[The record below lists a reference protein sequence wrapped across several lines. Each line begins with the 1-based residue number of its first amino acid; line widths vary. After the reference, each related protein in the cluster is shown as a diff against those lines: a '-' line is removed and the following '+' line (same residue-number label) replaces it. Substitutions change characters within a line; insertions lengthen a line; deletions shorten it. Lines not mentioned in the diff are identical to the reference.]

1 MGALTSALIAFVAMT
16 GIAAD
21 APPNAPYTSFAE
33 IASLPQAD
41 GSSVTVRATLTLNG
55 PISYVQDSTGG
66 ASVAGLAAQGLRI
79 GDELLITGRAYE
91 TDAGLQLRNSRAELL
106 WHGSPM
112 PPLSVT
118 AEDAALG
125 KFAGLLIDVNGE
137 LIDTERHSGETS
149 LVLRSGHQEFM
160 AHLNSGQ
167 GDSLLPELQKGS
179 VLRLRGVCSL
189 LPNDTRYL
197 GGFAIL
203 LRSAE
208 DVAVVAGP
216 PWWSLAHL
224 FELGVLLGGLILVG
238 HITVVQMLKARF
250 RAIMAERARMGH
262 ELHDTLAQGF
272 AGLSYQLQATRKIV
286 PPTNEL
292 LIRRLDLAL
301 DMVRHSHSEAHRS
314 IMMLRP
320 QPLAEGAD
328 LHTAIEA
335 ALAQSTADSNLDARF
350 ATSGSVIPLPLMT
363 TDALY
368 RVAQEAI
375 ANALRHGRPT
385 LLEVNLEYT
394 PAQVCL
400 SVRDNGTGFEPK
412 AARTHGFGLAGMR
425 ERMRA
430 LRGNFSI
437 ESAPGSGAMVRA
449 EIHLHQN
456 ALMRLLSTLRQW
468 RASGWNRM
476 VLLFARRR
484 EFENV
489 RQR

>member
-1 MGALTSALIAFVAMT
+1 
-16 GIAAD
+16 
-21 APPNAPYTSFAE
+21 
-33 IASLPQAD
+33 
-41 GSSVTVRATLTLNG
+41 
-55 PISYVQDSTGG
+55 
-66 ASVAGLAAQGLRI
+66 
-79 GDELLITGRAYE
+79 
-91 TDAGLQLRNSRAELL
+91 
-106 WHGSPM
+106 
-112 PPLSVT
+112 
-118 AEDAALG
+118 
-125 KFAGLLIDVNGE
+125 
-137 LIDTERHSGETS
+137 
-149 LVLRSGHQEFM
+149 
-160 AHLNSGQ
+160 
-167 GDSLLPELQKGS
+167 LQKGS

-272 AGLSYQLQATRKIV
+272 AGLSYQLQATRRIV
-286 PPTNEL
+286 PPANEL

-335 ALAQSTADSNLDARF
+335 ALAQSTADCNLDARF
-350 ATSGSVIPLPLMT
+350 ATSGSMIPLPLMT

-385 LLEVNLEYT
+385 LLEVNLEYM

-412 AARTHGFGLAGMR
+412 AVRTHGFGLAGMR

-437 ESAPGSGAMVRA
+437 ESAPGAGTMVRA

-456 ALMRLLSTLRQW
+456 ALMRLLTTLRRW

-476 VLLFARRR
+476 VLMFARRG
-484 EFENV
+484 EFENA

>member
-1 MGALTSALIAFVAMT
+1 MCALTTALMAFVAMT

-21 APPNAPYTSFAE
+21 VPPSAPYTSFAQL
-33 IASLPQAD
+33 ASLPQAD
-41 GSSVTVRATLTLNG
+41 GASVTVRATLTLNG
-55 PISYVQDSTGG
+55 PVSYVEDSTGG
-66 ASVAGLAAQGLRI
+66 AAVAGLAAQGLRI

-91 TDAGLQLRNSRAELL
+91 TAAGLQLRNSRAELL

-137 LIDTERHSGETS
+137 LIGTERRNSETS
-149 LVLRSGHQEFM
+149 LVLRSGHQEFL
-160 AHLNSGQ
+160 AHLNSGEEN
-167 GDSLLPELQKGS
+167 SLLPHLQEGS

-189 LPNDTRYL
+189 LPVDTRFE

-208 DVAVVAGP
+208 DVTVVAGP

-224 FELGVLLGGLILVG
+224 FELGVVLGSLILLG

-286 PPTNEL
+286 PPANEL

-320 QPLAEGAD
+320 QPLEEGAD
-328 LHTAIEA
+328 LHSAIEA
-335 ALAQSTADSNLDARF
+335 ALVQSTADCNLDARF
-350 ATSGSVIPLPLMT
+350 AASGSVIPLPLMT

-385 LLEVNLEYT
+385 LLEVKLDYT
-394 PAQVCL
+394 RAQVCL

-425 ERMRA
+425 ERIRA

-437 ESAPGSGAMVRA
+437 DSAPGSGTLVRA
-449 EIHLHQN
+449 EVHLHRN
-456 ALMRLLSTLRQW
+456 ALMRLLATLRLWQ
-468 RASGWNRM
+468 ASRWNRM
-476 VLLFARRR
+476 LLQFARRGELGSSR
-484 EFENV
+484 E
-489 RQR
+489 R